1 MEKPQIRHLAIFTRD
16 TDKMAAFYQ
25 NVFQMELV
33 GTKGPGKSK
42 YVTDGH
48 ITLAILPHSTEGS
61 APVGI
66 NHFGFAVADRDEI
79 IERMRAEGVSDP
91 IARPAD
97 RAYAEVRGCD
107 PDGNM
112 FDIAK
117 SFERT
122 RRPDLMA
129 EPAKAR

>member
-1 MEKPQIRHLAIFTRD
+1 MDNRPQIRHLAIFTRD

-25 NVFQMELV
+25 DVFQMELV

-42 YVTDGH
+42 YVSDGH

-61 APVGI
+61 TNVGI
-66 NHFGFAVADRDEI
+66 NHFGFAVSDRDAVI
-79 IERMRAEGVSDP
+79 DRMKAAGVDAP

-112 FDIAK
+112 FDIAG

-122 RRPDLMA
+122 RRPDLM
-129 EPAKAR
+129 EQPNKK